1 MMTISTRVLAV
12 VSAIGLAAT
21 LASCQD
27 EGSDSTGSE
36 TSTGSGAPTSASSPK
51 SASGNGNNGTVIES
65 HSTSVD
71 GTPGTVSL
79 NSVSGTGTTV
89 TVMFSVTNDDKK
101 NDMWVS
107 NVFSDGDD
115 SIPQAGGSASPGGSK
130 NNADGLTLIESSSS
144 NVYRVSYDSQGG
156 CLSSSELTEFVK
168 PGETLAL
175 QATFTGVP
183 ADAKSVTVTIP
194 NGGTFS
200 NVAVSR

>member
-36 TSTGSGAPTSASSPK
+36 TSTGSGAPTSASGTN
-51 SASGNGNNGTVIES
+51 GNGNNGTVIES

-156 CLSSSELTEFVK
+156 CLCSSELAEFVK